1 MRENRK
7 TLPPH
12 LGEND
17 KVILF
22 DGVCKLCN
30 AWANFIIH
38 HDKCHAFKLA
48 SVQSQAGKDILQHF
62 NYPIDVYETMLVV
75 NGAECLEKSDAFFF
89 VMKTLGFPWKLV
101 LIFSLIPVG
110 IRNWLYDRVA
120 LKRYVLFGKYN
131 YCSLPTPDHE
141 ERYVNASPVTR
152 DNDFNC

>member
-1 MRENRK
+1 M
-7 TLPPH
+7 
-12 LGEND
+12 
-17 KVILF
+17 
-22 DGVCKLCN
+22 
-30 AWANFIIH
+30 
-38 HDKCHAFKLA
+38 
-48 SVQSQAGKDILQHF
+48 QSQAGKDILQHF

-75 NGAECLEKSDAFFF
+75 NGAECLEKSDAFFC